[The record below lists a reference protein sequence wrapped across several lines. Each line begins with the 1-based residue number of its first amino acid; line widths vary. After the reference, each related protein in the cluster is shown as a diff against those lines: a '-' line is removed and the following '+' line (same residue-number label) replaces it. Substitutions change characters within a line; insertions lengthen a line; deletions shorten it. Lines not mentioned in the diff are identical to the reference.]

1 LVSILVAKEMK
12 VSIYIFMLLICL
24 SCAQKDTK
32 QHNFDWLIGS
42 WIRTND
48 KEGYLTHEHWTKISN
63 MEYVGLGYTL
73 QDQDTVFKERLR
85 LIKSSTNWSLEVTGV
100 NEHPTLF
107 RLTNFSANSFE
118 CENKTNEF
126 PKYIAYSLQDNILL
140 AKISDEENE
149 ISFLF
154 EMISSR

>member
-1 LVSILVAKEMK
+1 MK
-12 VSIYIFMLLICL
+12 ISFYIFILLISL
-24 SCAQKDTK
+24 SCSQKDTT

-48 KEGYLTHEHWTKISN
+48 KEGNITHEHWTKKSN

-85 LIKSSTNWSLEVTGV
+85 LIKSTTNWSLEVTGV
-100 NEHPTLF
+100 NEHPTHF
-107 RLTNFSANSFE
+107 RLTNHSANSFE

-126 PKYIAYSLQDNILL
+126 PKYIAYSLQENILL

-154 EMISSR
+154 EKISSR